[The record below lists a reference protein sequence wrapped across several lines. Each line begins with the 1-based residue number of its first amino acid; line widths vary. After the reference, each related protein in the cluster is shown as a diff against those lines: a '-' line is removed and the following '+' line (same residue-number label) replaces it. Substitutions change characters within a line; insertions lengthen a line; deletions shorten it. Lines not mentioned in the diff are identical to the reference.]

1 MPKTEL
7 VQKFHVF
14 YLGMTSVSRP
24 IGKPELIL
32 KPIHTSSHAPASC
45 NKFHHTLS
53 HCSDFSCVSSSGM
66 DIINGAIDSLV
77 CSTGKEDWTPVIL
90 SIADTTLAVI
100 KEKVR
105 YFLLPS

>member
-7 VQKFHVF
+7 VQKFHVL

-24 IGKPELIL
+24 IGKPGLIL
-32 KPIHTSSHAPASC
+32 KPIHTSQHILRPVITPVTQP
-45 NKFHHTLS
+45 N
-53 HCSDFSCVSSSGM
+53 CSDSLLSSGM
-66 DIINGAIDSLV
+66 DIINGAIDTLMS
-77 CSTGKEDWTPVIL
+77 STGKEDWTPVIL

-105 YFLLPS
+105 DFLLLS